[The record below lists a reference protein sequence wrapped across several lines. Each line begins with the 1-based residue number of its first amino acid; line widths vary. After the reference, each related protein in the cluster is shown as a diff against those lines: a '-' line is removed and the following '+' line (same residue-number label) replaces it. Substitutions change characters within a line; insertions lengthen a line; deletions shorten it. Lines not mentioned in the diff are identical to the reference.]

1 MRYTV
6 LWSPDATDDLAK
18 LWMTSSRPAYIAS
31 ACDLLD
37 KELARSADTLGE
49 SREGN
54 RRVVFCAPLLIDF
67 ELNEDDRK
75 AYVIAVR
82 ELPE

>member
-1 MRYTV
+1 
-6 LWSPDATDDLAK
+6 
-18 LWMTSSRPAYIAS
+18 
-31 ACDLLD
+31 LLD

-49 SREGN
+49 SREGD
-54 RRVVFCAPLLIDF
+54 RRIVFCAPLLVDF
-67 ELNEDDRK
+67 EIDDFEIDEADRK